1 MATASVPLRRAP
13 GRRHG
18 GAAFEEAPKT
28 HPSNEARIV
37 DVERET
43 RAAVRANDGFV
54 AIDGEKI
61 QDQDDLTQMMNNH
74 RAGDS
79 VKVTIYR
86 GKKKVDV
93 DVLLGEARQQ
103 V

>member
-1 MATASVPLRRAP
+1 ML
-13 GRRHG
+13 G
-18 GAAFEEAPKT
+18 GDL
-28 HPSNEARIV
+28 I
-37 DVERET
+37 
-43 RAAVRANDGFV
+43 V

-86 GKKKVDV
+86 GKKKVNV